1 MHRKFKYL
9 IDICFYQNYKKM
21 TTNQPKRLFDLPY
34 RQLDLFPNL
43 NMLNTKVD
51 GKWKAI
57 TSQEFIDLVN
67 EVSRG
72 LLAYG
77 VQPGEKVG
85 LISENR
91 LEWNVIDFAIQQV
104 GGVVVAIY
112 PNISDAD
119 YQYIFSDADIK
130 LCIVSNNDLYS
141 RIDLLKNNLPSLTHL
156 FMIDE
161 SEGKTN
167 WSVLKDA
174 GKLIDLSQIDAV
186 KNAVNEDDLSTL
198 IYTSGTTGNPKGVM
212 LSHKNLLSNA
222 MAADRP
228 TPTKAYDKSLTFLP
242 ACHAYERMIQ
252 YLYMYKGMQV
262 YYAESMDTIGENMKE
277 VSPDMISAVPR
288 LLEKVYEKIM
298 AKGNELTGFKRKLFY
313 WAVSVGEKYD
323 PNPENRSLIYNI
335 KYAVAHQLVL
345 SKWKEGL
352 GGNLGAVCSGS
363 AALNQRLMRLYF
375 AAKVNVYE
383 GYGLTE
389 ASPLISVNSYQDG
402 VLIGSVGPAIPG
414 VEFKLA
420 DDGEIMV
427 KGPNIMMGYYNNP
440 TATAEVIKDGWLL
453 TGDIGEIIDG
463 KFLKIVD
470 RKKEMFKT
478 SGGKYIV
485 PAQIESKMVESDFI
499 EQFMVV
505 GENQKFPAALV
516 VPSYQNLLDWAKTN
530 AKEIV
535 SLSKEEFLKS
545 EPVFKKIQ
553 EEVEKANKNFGHW
566 ETIKKFKIV
575 TEEFSIAN
583 GELTPTLKLK
593 RKVIVKKYANEIEKL
608 YQ

>member
-1 MHRKFKYL
+1 MHRKFKIL
-9 IDICFYQNYKKM
+9 IDICFYQNHKENTM
-21 TTNQPKRLFDLPY
+21 NQPKRLFDLPY
-34 RQLDLFPNL
+34 RQLELFPNL
-43 NMLNTKVD
+43 NMLNTKVN
-51 GKWKAI
+51 GQWVPI
-57 TSQEFIDLVN
+57 NSQQFIDLVN
-67 EVSRG
+67 EVSKG
-72 LLAYG
+72 LIAYG
-77 VQPGEKVG
+77 VQPGDKVG

-104 GGVVVAIY
+104 GAVVVAIY

-119 YQYIFSDADIK
+119 YQYIFANAEIK
-130 LCIVSNNDLYS
+130 LCIVSNENLYHRIEFLKKDLPT
-141 RIDLLKNNLPSLTHL
+141 LNHL
-156 FMIDE
+156 FMINE
-161 SEGKTN
+161 KAGLTN
-167 WSVLKDA
+167 ISVLKEA
-174 GKLIDLSQIDAV
+174 GKIIDQKDVDTL
-186 KNAVNEDDLSTL
+186 KNGVHEDDLATL

-212 LSHKNLLSNA
+212 LTHKNILSNSI
-222 MAADRP
+222 AADRP

-262 YYAESMDTIGENMKE
+262 YYAQSMDTIGEDIKE
-277 VSPDMISAVPR
+277 VEPDMISAVPR

-298 AKGNELTGFKRKLFY
+298 AKGNELTGFKRNLFY
-313 WAVSVGEKYD
+313 WAVEIGEQYD
-323 PNPENRSLIYNI
+323 PNPSNRNLIYNI
-335 KYAVAHQLVL
+335 KYFFAHRLVL
-345 SKWKEGL
+345 SKWKQGL
-352 GGNLGAVCSGS
+352 GGRLGAVCSGS

-414 VEFKLA
+414 VKFKLA
-420 DDGEIMV
+420 ADGEIMV
-427 KGPNIMMGYYNNP
+427 KGDNVMKGYYKNP
-440 TATAEVIKDGWLL
+440 EATAEVIKDGWLY
-453 TGDIGEIIDG
+453 TGDIGQIIDG

-485 PAQIESKMVESDFI
+485 PTQIESKMVESDYI

-516 VPSYQNLLDWAKTN
+516 VPSYQNLKDWAKSN
-530 AKEIV
+530 ANDLLD
-535 SLSKEEFLKS
+535 LSKEEFLVS
-545 EPVFKKIQ
+545 DAVTKKIS
-553 EEVEKANKNFGHW
+553 EEINRLNKNFGNW
-566 ETIKKFKIV
+566 ETIKKFKIIPN
-575 TEEFSIAN
+575 EFTIEG

-593 RKVIVKKYANEIEKL
+593 RKVITSKYEKL
-608 YQ
+608 IDEIYR

>member
-1 MHRKFKYL
+1 M
-9 IDICFYQNYKKM
+9 
-21 TTNQPKRLFDLPY
+21 NQPKRLFDLPY
-34 RQLDLFPNL
+34 RQLELFPNL
-43 NMLNTKVD
+43 NMLNTKVN
-51 GKWKAI
+51 GQWKAI
-57 TSQEFIDLVN
+57 TSKQFIDMVN

-72 LLAYG
+72 LIAIG
-77 VQPGEKVG
+77 VKQGEKVG

-119 YQYIFSDADIK
+119 YEYIFKDANIK
-130 LCIVSNNDLYS
+130 VCLVSTDNLYD
-141 RIDLLKNNLPSLTHL
+141 RINNLKSNLPTLERLYMINPSP
-156 FMIDE
+156 
-161 SEGKTN
+161 GKTN
-167 WSVLKDA
+167 WNELIDAGNTINQTEVEVAKDA
-174 GKLIDLSQIDAV
+174 VQ
-186 KNAVNEDDLSTL
+186 EDDLVTL

-212 LSHKNLLSNA
+212 LSHKNILSNS

-262 YYAESMDTIGENMKE
+262 YYAESMETIGENMKE
-277 VSPDMISAVPR
+277 IQPHMISAVPR

-298 AKGNELTGFKRKLFY
+298 AKGNELSGIKRKLFF
-313 WAVSVGEKYD
+313 WSVEVGEAYD
-323 PNPENRSLIYNI
+323 PDPTKRDFFYDI
-335 KYAVAHQLVL
+335 KYAIAHKLVL
-345 SKWKEGL
+345 SKWKKGL

-402 VLIGSVGPAIPG
+402 VLIGTVGPAIPG

-420 DDGEIMV
+420 SDCEIMV
-427 KGPNIMMGYYNNP
+427 KGPNVMLGYYNNP
-440 TATAEVIKDGWLL
+440 EATAEVLKDGWLY

-485 PAQIESKMVESDFI
+485 PTAIESKMVESDFI
-499 EQFMVV
+499 EQMMVV
-505 GENQKFPAALV
+505 GETHKFPAALI
-516 VPSYQNLLDWAKTN
+516 VPSYQNLMDWAKAN
-530 AKEIV
+530 AKDLL
-535 SLSKEEFLKS
+535 SLSKDEFLKS
-545 EPVFKKIQ
+545 ETVYNKIMS
-553 EEVEKANKNFGHW
+553 EVEKGNIHFGNW
-566 ETIKKFKIV
+566 EKIKKFAIIPN
-575 TEEFSIAN
+575 EFTIDG

-593 RKVIVKKYANEIEKL
+593 RKVIAAKYKNEIEMI

>member
-1 MHRKFKYL
+1 MNLVH
-9 IDICFYQNYKKM
+9 
-21 TTNQPKRLFDLPY
+21 PKRLFDLPY
-34 RQLDLFPNL
+34 RQLELFPGL
-43 NMLNTKVD
+43 NMLNTKVN
-51 GKWKAI
+51 GTWKKI
-57 TSQEFIDLVN
+57 TSQQFIDYVN

-72 LLAYG
+72 LVAYG
-77 VQPGEKVG
+77 IKPGEKIG

-91 LEWNVIDFAIQQV
+91 LEWNVIDMAIQQV

-119 YQYIFSDADIK
+119 YQYIFSDAEIK
-130 LCIVSNNDLYS
+130 LCFVSNESLYE
-141 RIDLLKNNLPSLTHL
+141 RVNALKPNLPSLAHL
-156 FMIDE
+156 FMLNVHDE
-161 SEGKTN
+161 YLH
-167 WSVLKDA
+167 WSLLARAGDAINQAEIEQLKA
-174 GKLIDLSQIDAV
+174 EV
-186 KNAVNEDDLSTL
+186 KEDDLATL
-198 IYTSGTTGNPKGVM
+198 IYTSGTTGTPKGVM
-212 LSHKNLLSNA
+212 LSHKNILSNSI
-222 MAADRP
+222 AADRP

-242 ACHAYERMIQ
+242 SCHAYERMIQ

-262 YYAESMDTIGENMKE
+262 FYAESMDAIGENIKE
-277 VSPDMISAVPR
+277 VEPDMISAVPR

-298 AKGNELTGFKRKLFY
+298 AKGNELTGFKRKLFF
-313 WAVSVGEKYD
+313 WAVEVGEQYD
-323 PNPENRSLIYNI
+323 PNPAHRDFLYNL
-335 KYAVAHQLVL
+335 KYKIAHQLVL

-352 GGNLGAVCSGS
+352 GGKLGAVCSGS
-363 AALNQRLMRLYF
+363 APLNQRLMRLYF

-420 DDGEIMV
+420 EDGEIMV
-427 KGPNIMMGYYNNP
+427 KGPNVMMGYYNNP

-453 TGDIGEIIDG
+453 TGDIGEIIDN

-485 PAQIESKMVESDFI
+485 PAQIESKMLESDYI

-505 GENQKFPAALV
+505 GENQKFPGALV
-516 VPSYQNLLDWAKTN
+516 VPSYQNLLSWAKQN
-530 AKEIV
+530 AKDIVALSRADFLNSAPVKAKLDQEIG
-535 SLSKEEFLKS
+535 L
-545 EPVFKKIQ
+545 I
-553 EEVEKANKNFGHW
+553 NKNFGNW
-566 ETIKKFKIV
+566 EAIKSFIIVLNEFTI
-575 TEEFSIAN
+575 EG

-593 RKVIVKKYANEIEKL
+593 RKIISKKYEEAILKM

>member
-1 MHRKFKYL
+1 M
-9 IDICFYQNYKKM
+9 
-21 TTNQPKRLFDLPY
+21 NQPKRLFDLPY
-34 RQLDLFPNL
+34 RQLELFPNL

-51 GKWKAI
+51 GQWKAI
-57 TSQEFIDLVN
+57 SSSQFIDMVN

-72 LLAYG
+72 LIAVG
-77 VQPGEKVG
+77 VKPGEKVG

-112 PNISDAD
+112 PNISDSD
-119 YQYIFSDADIK
+119 YEYIFKDANIK
-130 LCIVSNNDLYS
+130 VCFVSNDNLYD
-141 RIDLLKNNLPSLTHL
+141 RINTLKSQLPTLDKL
-156 FMIDE
+156 FMIN
-161 SEGKTN
+161 SSQGKTN
-167 WSVLKDA
+167 WNELKKVGNA
-174 GKLIDLSQIDAV
+174 INQSEVEASKEAV
-186 KNAVNEDDLSTL
+186 KEDDLATL

-212 LSHKNLLSNA
+212 LSHKNILSNS

-262 YYAESMDTIGENMKE
+262 YFAESMDTIGENMKE
-277 VSPDMISAVPR
+277 VQPDMISAVPR

-298 AKGNELTGFKRKLFY
+298 AKGNELTGFKRKLFF
-313 WAVSVGEKYD
+313 WAVEVGEAYD
-323 PNPENRSLIYNI
+323 PDPTKRDFFYDI
-335 KYAVAHQLVL
+335 KYAIAHKLVL

-402 VLIGSVGPAIPG
+402 VLIGTVGPAIPG

-427 KGPNIMMGYYNNP
+427 KGPNVMLGYYNNP
-440 TATAEVIKDGWLL
+440 EATAEVLKEGWLY
-453 TGDIGEIIDG
+453 TGDIGEIIDN

-485 PAQIESKMVESDFI
+485 PTAIESKMVESDYI
-499 EQFMVV
+499 EQMMVI
-505 GENQKFPAALV
+505 GENHKFPAALI

-530 AKEIV
+530 AKDLIT
-535 SLSKEEFLKS
+535 STKEDFFKS
-545 EPVFKKIQ
+545 EAVYNKVMQ
-553 EEVEKANKNFGHW
+553 EVEKGNANLGNW
-566 ETIKKFKIV
+566 EKIKKVAILSN
-575 TEEFSIAN
+575 EFTIDG

-593 RKVIVKKYANEIEKL
+593 RKVIIEKYKKEIEEI

>member
-1 MHRKFKYL
+1 MHRKIKFL
-9 IDICFYQNYKKM
+9 VDICFYQNHKEFIM
-21 TTNQPKRLFDLPY
+21 NQPKRLFDLPY
-34 RQLDLFPNL
+34 RQLELFPNL
-43 NMLNTKVD
+43 KMLNTKVN
-51 GKWKAI
+51 GQWKAI
-57 TSQEFIDLVN
+57 SSSQFIDMVN

-72 LLAYG
+72 LIAVG
-77 VQPGEKVG
+77 VKPGEKVG

-112 PNISDAD
+112 PNISDSD
-119 YQYIFSDADIK
+119 YEYIFKDANIK
-130 LCIVSNNDLYS
+130 ICFVSNDNLYD
-141 RIDLLKNNLPSLTHL
+141 RINTLKSQLPTLEKL
-156 FMIDE
+156 FMIN
-161 SEGKTN
+161 SSQGKTN
-167 WSVLKDA
+167 WNELKKVGNA
-174 GKLIDLSQIDAV
+174 INQSEVEASKEAV
-186 KNAVNEDDLSTL
+186 KEDDLATL

-212 LSHKNLLSNA
+212 LSHKNILSNS

-262 YYAESMDTIGENMKE
+262 YFAESMDTIGENMKE
-277 VSPDMISAVPR
+277 VQPDMISAVPR

-298 AKGNELTGFKRKLFY
+298 AKGNELTGFKRKLFF
-313 WAVSVGEKYD
+313 WAVEVGEAYD
-323 PNPENRSLIYNI
+323 PDPTKRDFFYDI
-335 KYAVAHQLVL
+335 KYAIAHKLVL

-402 VLIGSVGPAIPG
+402 VLIGTVGPAIPG

-427 KGPNIMMGYYNNP
+427 KGPNVMLGYYNNP
-440 TATAEVIKDGWLL
+440 EATAEVLKEGWLY
-453 TGDIGEIIDG
+453 TGDIGEIIDN

-485 PAQIESKMVESDFI
+485 PTAIESKMVESDYI
-499 EQFMVV
+499 EQMMVI
-505 GENQKFPAALV
+505 GENHKFPAALI

-530 AKEIV
+530 AKD
-535 SLSKEEFLKS
+535 LMTLTKEDFFKS
-545 EPVFKKIQ
+545 EAIYNKVMQ
-553 EEVEKANKNFGHW
+553 EVEKGNANLGNW
-566 ETIKKFKIV
+566 EKIKKVAILPN
-575 TEEFSIAN
+575 EFTIDG

-593 RKVIVKKYANEIEKL
+593 RKVIIEKYKKEIEEI

>member
-1 MHRKFKYL
+1 M
-9 IDICFYQNYKKM
+9 
-21 TTNQPKRLFDLPY
+21 NQPKRLFDLPY
-34 RQLDLFPNL
+34 RQLELFPNL
-43 NMLNTKVD
+43 KMLNTKVE
-51 GKWKAI
+51 GKWVPI
-57 TSQEFIDLVN
+57 TSQGFIDMVN
-67 EVSRG
+67 EVSKG
-72 LLAYG
+72 LVANG
-77 VQPGEKVG
+77 VKPGDKVG

-119 YQYIFSDADIK
+119 YQYIFKDAAIQ
-130 LCIVSNNDLYS
+130 LCIVSNQDLYN
-141 RIDLLKNNLPSLTHL
+141 RITNLKSNLPSLEKL
-156 FMIDE
+156 YMINKA
-161 SEGKTN
+161 EGATN
-167 WSVLKDA
+167 LQALINDGKSIDQAEIEALKN
-174 GKLIDLSQIDAV
+174 QV
-186 KNAVNEDDLSTL
+186 KEDDFATL

-212 LSHKNLLSNA
+212 LSHKNILSNSI
-222 MAADRP
+222 AADRP

-277 VSPDMISAVPR
+277 VCPDMISAVPR

-298 AKGNELTGFKRKLFY
+298 AKGNELTGFKRRLFF
-313 WAVSVGEKYD
+313 WAVKIGEQYD
-323 PNPENRSLIYNI
+323 PNPENRTFTYNI
-335 KYAVAHQLVL
+335 KYAVAHRLVL

-402 VLIGSVGPAIPG
+402 VLIGTVGPAIPG

-420 DDGEIMV
+420 EDGEILV
-427 KGPNIMMGYYNNP
+427 KGPNVMLGYYNNP
-440 TATAEVIKDGWLL
+440 EATAEVIKEGWLY

-485 PAQIESKMVESDFI
+485 PTQIESKMVESDFI

-505 GENQKFPAALV
+505 GEGQKFPAALV
-516 VPSYQNLLDWAKTN
+516 VPSYQNLKDWAKVN
-530 AKEIV
+530 ATTILNLEKEQFLNDEVIV
-535 SLSKEEFLKS
+535 NK
-545 EPVFKKIQ
+545 VNT
-553 EEVEKANKNFGHW
+553 EVERINKNFGSW
-566 ETIKKFKIV
+566 EQIKKIKILPH
-575 TEEFSIAN
+575 EFTIEG

-593 RKVIVKKYANEIEKL
+593 RKVIVKKFEKEIEEIYK
-608 YQ
+608 

>member
-1 MHRKFKYL
+1 M
-9 IDICFYQNYKKM
+9 
-21 TTNQPKRLFDLPY
+21 NQPTRLFDLPY

-43 NMLNTKVD
+43 NMLNTKRD
-51 GKWKAI
+51 GKWVPISSKR
-57 TSQEFIDLVN
+57 FIELVN
-67 EVSRG
+67 EVSKG
-72 LLAYG
+72 LVGIG
-77 VQPGEKVG
+77 VKPGDKVG

-104 GGVVVAIY
+104 GAVVVAIY
-112 PNISDAD
+112 PNISDSD
-119 YQYIFSDADIK
+119 YQYIFKDAAIK
-130 LCIVSNNDLYS
+130 VCIVSNENLYD
-141 RIDLLKNNLPSLTHL
+141 RIEALKPQLPSLEKL
-156 FMIDE
+156 YMINTVPH
-161 SEGKTN
+161 KTN
-167 WSVLKDA
+167 WEVLINE
-174 GKLIDLSQIDAV
+174 GENISLEQIEHLKSAV
-186 KNAVNEDDLSTL
+186 KADDLATL

-212 LSHKNLLSNA
+212 LTHHNILSNA
-222 MAADRP
+222 IAADRP

-277 VSPDMISAVPR
+277 VQPHMISAVPR

-298 AKGNELTGFKRKLFY
+298 AKGNELKGFKRKLFF
-313 WAVSVGEKYD
+313 WAVEIGEQYD
-323 PNPENRSLIYNI
+323 PNPENRSFSYNLKYHIAHKLI
-335 KYAVAHQLVL
+335 L

-363 AALNQRLMRLYF
+363 VALNQRLMRLYF

-402 VLIGSVGPAIPG
+402 VRIGSVGPAIPG

-420 DDGEIMV
+420 EDGEIMV
-427 KGPNIMMGYYNNP
+427 KGPNVMKGYYNNP
-440 TATAEVIKDGWLL
+440 EATAEVIKDGWLY
-453 TGDIGEIIDG
+453 TGDIGEIIEG

-485 PAQIESKMVESDFI
+485 PTAIESKMVESDFI
-499 EQFMVV
+499 EQFMVI

-516 VPSYQNLLDWAKTN
+516 VPSYQNLKEWARTN
-530 AKEIV
+530 AKDILNLDRE
-535 SLSKEEFLKS
+535 SFLKS
-545 EPVFKKIQ
+545 KPVHELVQ
-553 EEVEKANKNFGHW
+553 AEVEKYNQNFGNW
-566 ETIKKFKIV
+566 ETIKKIIIIPN
-575 TEEFSIAN
+575 EFTIEN

-593 RKVIVKKYANEIEKL
+593 RKVITKKYEKL
-608 YQ
+608 IEALYH

>member
-1 MHRKFKYL
+1 MHRNFKIL

-43 NMLNTKVD
+43 NMLNTKVY
-51 GKWKAI
+51 GKWNAI
-57 TSQEFIDLVN
+57 TSADFINLIN

-72 LLAYG
+72 LIAYG
-77 VQPGEKVG
+77 VQPGDKIG

-104 GGVVVAIY
+104 GAVVVAIY
-112 PNISDAD
+112 PNISDND
-119 YQYIFSDADIK
+119 YEHIFKDAEIK
-130 LCIVSNNDLYS
+130 LCFVSNEDLYN
-141 RIDLLKNNLPSLTHL
+141 RISYLKSKLITLNHLFIINESHDKQNWQLLKNAGEKINQ
-156 FMIDE
+156 
-161 SEGKTN
+161 SEVD
-167 WSVLKDA
+167 S
-174 GKLIDLSQIDAV
+174 I
-186 KNAVNEDDLSTL
+186 KNAINESDLATL

-212 LSHKNLLSNA
+212 LTHNNLLSNA
-222 MAADRP
+222 IAADRP

-242 ACHAYERMIQ
+242 SCHAYERMIQ

-262 YYAESMDTIGENMKE
+262 YYAQSMDTIGEDMKE
-277 VSPDMISAVPR
+277 VKPDMISAVPR

-298 AKGNELTGFKRKLFY
+298 AKGNELSGFKRKLFY
-313 WAVSVGEKYD
+313 WAVKIGEQYE
-323 PNPENRSLIYNI
+323 PNAQDRSLIYNL
-335 KYAVAHQLVL
+335 KYIVAHKLVL

-402 VLIGSVGPAIPG
+402 ILIGSVGPAIPG

-420 DDGEIMV
+420 EDGEIMV
-427 KGPNIMMGYYNNP
+427 KGPNVMKGYYNNP
-440 TATAEVIKDGWLL
+440 TATEEVIKDGWLY

-485 PAQIESKMVESDFI
+485 PTQIESKMVESDFI

-505 GENQKFPAALV
+505 GENQKYASALV
-516 VPSYQNLLDWAKTN
+516 VPSYQNLLAWAKNNST
-530 AKEIV
+530 EITT
-535 SLSKEEFLKS
+535 LSKESFLNS
-545 EPVFKKIQ
+545 DPVRNKIQ
-553 EEVEKANKNFGHW
+553 KEIERLNQNFGHW
-566 ETIKKFKIV
+566 ETIKKFTILV
-575 TEEFSIAN
+575 EEFSIN
-583 GELTPTLKLK
+583 NDELTPTLKLK
-593 RKVIVKKYANEIEKL
+593 RKNIVKKYAKEIENM

>member
-1 MHRKFKYL
+1 MNSVH
-9 IDICFYQNYKKM
+9 
-21 TTNQPKRLFDLPY
+21 PKRLFDLPY
-34 RQLDLFPNL
+34 RQLELFPGL
-43 NMLNTKVD
+43 NMLNTKIN
-51 GKWKAI
+51 GTWKKI
-57 TSQEFIDLVN
+57 TSQQFIDYVN

-72 LLAYG
+72 LVAYG
-77 VQPGEKVG
+77 IKPGEKIG

-91 LEWNVIDFAIQQV
+91 LEWNVIDMAIQQV

-119 YQYIFSDADIK
+119 YQYIFSDAEIK
-130 LCIVSNNDLYS
+130 LCFVSNESLYQ
-141 RIDLLKNNLPSLTHL
+141 RVNALKSNLPSLAHL
-156 FMIDE
+156 FMLNVHDDYLH
-161 SEGKTN
+161 
-167 WSVLKDA
+167 WSLLARAGDAINQAEIEKLK
-174 GKLIDLSQIDAV
+174 GAV
-186 KNAVNEDDLSTL
+186 KEDDLATL
-198 IYTSGTTGNPKGVM
+198 IYTSGTTGTPKGVM
-212 LSHKNLLSNA
+212 LSHKNILSNSI
-222 MAADRP
+222 AADRP

-242 ACHAYERMIQ
+242 SCHAYERMIQ

-262 YYAESMDTIGENMKE
+262 FYAESMDAIGENIKE
-277 VSPDMISAVPR
+277 VEPDMISAVPR

-298 AKGNELTGFKRKLFY
+298 AKGNELTGFKRKLFF
-313 WAVSVGEKYD
+313 WAVEIGEQYD
-323 PNPENRSLIYNI
+323 PNPENRDLIYNL
-335 KYAVAHQLVL
+335 KYKIAHQLVL

-352 GGNLGAVCSGS
+352 GGKLGSVCSGS
-363 AALNQRLMRLYF
+363 APLNQRLMRLYF

-420 DDGEIMV
+420 EDGEIMV
-427 KGPNIMMGYYNNP
+427 KGPNVMKGYYNNP

-453 TGDIGEIIDG
+453 TGDIGEIVDN
-463 KFLKIVD
+463 KFLKIID

-485 PAQIESKMVESDFI
+485 PAQIESKMLESDYI

-505 GENQKFPAALV
+505 GENQKFPGALV
-516 VPSYQNLLDWAKTN
+516 VPSYQNLLSWAKQN
-530 AKEIV
+530 AKDIVNLSRADFLNSGPVKTKLDQEIG
-535 SLSKEEFLKS
+535 L
-545 EPVFKKIQ
+545 I
-553 EEVEKANKNFGHW
+553 NKNFGNW
-566 ETIKKFKIV
+566 EAIKSFIIVLNEFTI
-575 TEEFSIAN
+575 EG

-593 RKVIVKKYANEIEKL
+593 RKIISKKYEEAILKM

>member
-9 IDICFYQNYKKM
+9 VDICFYQNHKEIIM
-21 TTNQPKRLFDLPY
+21 NQPKRLFDLPY

-43 NMLNTKVD
+43 NMLNTKVE
-51 GKWKAI
+51 GQWKAI
-57 TSQEFIDLVN
+57 TSSQFIDMVN

-72 LLAYG
+72 LLAFG
-77 VQPGEKVG
+77 VKSGDKVG

-104 GGVVVAIY
+104 GGIVVAIY
-112 PNISDAD
+112 PNISDSD
-119 YQYIFSDADIK
+119 YEYIFKDANIK
-130 LCIVSNNDLYS
+130 LCIVSNDNLYD
-141 RIDLLKNNLPSLTHL
+141 RIYNIKAQLPSLEKL
-156 FMIDE
+156 FMINPSQDKMNWDVLKN
-161 SEGKTN
+161 EGK
-167 WSVLKDA
+167 S
-174 GKLIDLSQIDAV
+174 IDQTV
-186 KNAVNEDDLSTL
+186 VEETKNAVDENDLATL
-198 IYTSGTTGNPKGVM
+198 IYTSGTTGKPKGVM
-212 LSHKNLLSNA
+212 LTHKNILSNSI
-222 MAADRP
+222 AADRP

-262 YYAESMDTIGENMKE
+262 YFAESMDTIGENMKE
-277 VSPDMISAVPR
+277 VQPDMISAVPR

-298 AKGNELTGFKRKLFY
+298 AKGNELTGFKRKLFF
-313 WAVSVGEKYD
+313 WAVEVGEAYD
-323 PNPENRSLIYNI
+323 PDPTKRDFFYDI
-335 KYAVAHQLVL
+335 KYAVAHKLVL

-402 VLIGSVGPAIPG
+402 LLIGTVGPAIPG

-420 DDGEIMV
+420 ADGEIMV
-427 KGPNIMMGYYNNP
+427 KGPNVMKGYYNNP
-440 TATAEVIKDGWLL
+440 EATAEVIKDGWLY
-453 TGDIGEIIDG
+453 TGDIGEIIDD

-485 PAQIESKMVESDFI
+485 PTAIESKMVESDFI
-499 EQFMVV
+499 EQMMVV
-505 GENQKFPAALV
+505 GENHKFPAALI
-516 VPSYQNLLDWAKTN
+516 VPSYQNLKDWAKTN
-530 AKEIV
+530 EKDILD
-535 SLSKEEFLKS
+535 LSKEKFLLS
-545 EPVFKKIQ
+545 EPVFKKVMQ
-553 EEVEKANKNFGHW
+553 EVEKGNTNLGNW
-566 ETIKKFKIV
+566 EKIKKIAIIPN
-575 TEEFSIAN
+575 EFTIDG

-593 RKVIVKKYANEIEKL
+593 RKVIVEKYKNEIEKI

>member
-1 MHRKFKYL
+1 MNSVH
-9 IDICFYQNYKKM
+9 
-21 TTNQPKRLFDLPY
+21 PKRLFDLPY
-34 RQLDLFPNL
+34 CQLELFPGL
-43 NMLNTKVD
+43 NMLNTKIN
-51 GKWKAI
+51 GTWKKI
-57 TSQEFIDLVN
+57 TSQQFIDYVN

-72 LLAYG
+72 LVAYG
-77 VQPGEKVG
+77 IKPGEKIG

-91 LEWNVIDFAIQQV
+91 LEWNVIDMAIQQV

-119 YQYIFSDADIK
+119 YQYIFSDAEIK
-130 LCIVSNNDLYS
+130 LCFVSNESLYQ
-141 RIDLLKNNLPSLTHL
+141 RVNALKSNLPSLAHL
-156 FMIDE
+156 FMLNVHDDYLH
-161 SEGKTN
+161 
-167 WSVLKDA
+167 WSLLARAGDAINQAEIEKLK
-174 GKLIDLSQIDAV
+174 GAV
-186 KNAVNEDDLSTL
+186 KEDDLATL
-198 IYTSGTTGNPKGVM
+198 IYTSGTTGTPKGVM
-212 LSHKNLLSNA
+212 LSHKNILSNSI
-222 MAADRP
+222 AADRP

-242 ACHAYERMIQ
+242 SCHAYERMIQ

-262 YYAESMDTIGENMKE
+262 FYAESMDAIGENIKE
-277 VSPDMISAVPR
+277 VEPDMISAVPR

-298 AKGNELTGFKRKLFY
+298 AKGNELTGFKRKLFF
-313 WAVSVGEKYD
+313 WAVEIGEQYD
-323 PNPENRSLIYNI
+323 PNPENRDLIYNL
-335 KYAVAHQLVL
+335 KYKIAHQLVL

-352 GGNLGAVCSGS
+352 GGKLGAVCSGS
-363 AALNQRLMRLYF
+363 APLNQRLMRLYF

-420 DDGEIMV
+420 EDGEIMV
-427 KGPNIMMGYYNNP
+427 KGPNVMKGYYNNP

-453 TGDIGEIIDG
+453 TGDIGEIVDN
-463 KFLKIVD
+463 KFLKIID

-485 PAQIESKMVESDFI
+485 PAQIESKMLESDYI

-505 GENQKFPAALV
+505 GENQKFPGALV
-516 VPSYQNLLDWAKTN
+516 VPSYQNLLSWAKQN
-530 AKEIV
+530 AKDIVNLSRADFLNSGPVKTKLDQEIG
-535 SLSKEEFLKS
+535 L
-545 EPVFKKIQ
+545 I
-553 EEVEKANKNFGHW
+553 NKNFGNW
-566 ETIKKFKIV
+566 EAIKSFIIVLNEFTI
-575 TEEFSIAN
+575 EG

-593 RKVIVKKYANEIEKL
+593 RKIISKKYEEAILKM

>member
-1 MHRKFKYL
+1 M
-9 IDICFYQNYKKM
+9 
-21 TTNQPKRLFDLPY
+21 NQPKRLFDLPY
-34 RQLDLFPNL
+34 RQLELFPNL
-43 NMLNTKVD
+43 NMLNTKID
-51 GKWKAI
+51 GQWKAI
-57 TSQEFIDLVN
+57 TSNQFIDMVN

-72 LLAYG
+72 LIAVG
-77 VQPGEKVG
+77 VKPGEKVG

-112 PNISDAD
+112 PNISDSD
-119 YQYIFSDADIK
+119 YEYIFKDANIK
-130 LCIVSNNDLYS
+130 ICFVSTDSLYD
-141 RIDLLKNNLPSLTHL
+141 RINVINSKLPSLEKL
-156 FMIDE
+156 FMINSSQD
-161 SEGKTN
+161 KTN
-167 WSVLKDA
+167 WNELKSMGNAINQTEVEARKDA
-174 GKLIDLSQIDAV
+174 V
-186 KNAVNEDDLSTL
+186 HEDDLATL

-212 LSHKNLLSNA
+212 LSHKNILSNSIG
-222 MAADRP
+222 ADRP

-262 YYAESMDTIGENMKE
+262 YYAESMEKIGENIKE
-277 VSPDMISAVPR
+277 IQPDMISAVPR

-298 AKGNELTGFKRKLFY
+298 AKGNELTGFKRKLFF
-313 WAVSVGEKYD
+313 WAVEVGEAYD
-323 PNPENRSLIYNI
+323 PDPTKRDFFYDI
-335 KYAVAHQLVL
+335 KYAVAHKLVL

-363 AALNQRLMRLYF
+363 AALNQRLMRLFF

-402 VLIGSVGPAIPG
+402 VLIGTVGPAIPG

-427 KGPNIMMGYYNNP
+427 KGPNVMKGYYNNP
-440 TATAEVIKDGWLL
+440 EATAEVLKNGWLY

-478 SGGKYIV
+478 SGGKYVV
-485 PAQIESKMVESDFI
+485 PTPIESKMVESDFI
-499 EQFMVV
+499 EQIMVI
-505 GENQKFPAALV
+505 GENRKFPAALI
-516 VPSYQNLLDWAKTN
+516 VPSYQNLTDWAKTN
-530 AKEIV
+530 AKDIL
-535 SLSKEEFLKS
+535 SLSKEDFLKS
-545 EPVFKKIQ
+545 EEVYKKVML
-553 EEVEKANKNFGHW
+553 EVEKGNTNLGNW
-566 ETIKKFKIV
+566 EKIKKVAILPN
-575 TEEFSIAN
+575 EFTIDG

-593 RKVIVKKYANEIEKL
+593 RKVILEKYKQDIEKI

>member
-1 MHRKFKYL
+1 MHRKIKFL
-9 IDICFYQNYKKM
+9 VDICFYQNHKEFIM
-21 TTNQPKRLFDLPY
+21 NQPKRLFDLPY
-34 RQLDLFPNL
+34 RQLELFPNL
-43 NMLNTKVD
+43 NMFNTKVD
-51 GKWKAI
+51 GQWKAI
-57 TSQEFIDLVN
+57 SSSQFIDMVN

-72 LLAYG
+72 LIAVG
-77 VQPGEKVG
+77 VKPGEKVG

-112 PNISDAD
+112 PNISDSD
-119 YQYIFSDADIK
+119 YEYIFKDANIK
-130 LCIVSNNDLYS
+130 VCFVSNDNLYD
-141 RIDLLKNNLPSLTHL
+141 RINTLKSQLPTLDKL
-156 FMIDE
+156 FMIN
-161 SEGKTN
+161 SSQGKTN
-167 WSVLKDA
+167 WNELKKVGNA
-174 GKLIDLSQIDAV
+174 INQSEVEASKEAV
-186 KNAVNEDDLSTL
+186 KEDDLATL

-212 LSHKNLLSNA
+212 LSHKNILSNS

-262 YYAESMDTIGENMKE
+262 YFAESMDTIGENMKE
-277 VSPDMISAVPR
+277 VQPDMISAVPR

-298 AKGNELTGFKRKLFY
+298 AKGNELTGFKRKLFF
-313 WAVSVGEKYD
+313 WAVEVGEAYD
-323 PNPENRSLIYNI
+323 PDPTKRDFFYDI
-335 KYAVAHQLVL
+335 KYAIAHKLVL

-402 VLIGSVGPAIPG
+402 VLIGTVGPAIPG

-427 KGPNIMMGYYNNP
+427 KGPNVMLGYYNNP
-440 TATAEVIKDGWLL
+440 EATAEVLKEGWLY
-453 TGDIGEIIDG
+453 TGDIGEIIDN

-485 PAQIESKMVESDFI
+485 PTAIESKMVESDYI
-499 EQFMVV
+499 EQMMVI
-505 GENQKFPAALV
+505 GENHKFPAALI

-530 AKEIV
+530 AKDLIT
-535 SLSKEEFLKS
+535 LTKEDFFKS
-545 EPVFKKIQ
+545 EAIYNKVMQ
-553 EEVEKANKNFGHW
+553 EVEKGNANLGNW
-566 ETIKKFKIV
+566 EKIKKVAILPN
-575 TEEFSIAN
+575 EFTIDG

-593 RKVIVKKYANEIEKL
+593 RKVIIEKYKKEIEEI

>member
-1 MHRKFKYL
+1 MHRKIKFL
-9 IDICFYQNYKKM
+9 VDICFYQNHKEFIM
-21 TTNQPKRLFDLPY
+21 NQPKRLFDLPY
-34 RQLDLFPNL
+34 RQLELFPNL

-51 GKWKAI
+51 GQWKAI
-57 TSQEFIDLVN
+57 SSSQFIDMVN

-72 LLAYG
+72 LIAVG
-77 VQPGEKVG
+77 VKPGEKVG

-112 PNISDAD
+112 PNISDSD
-119 YQYIFSDADIK
+119 YEYIFKDANIK
-130 LCIVSNNDLYS
+130 VCFVSNDNLYD
-141 RIDLLKNNLPSLTHL
+141 RINTLKSQLPTLDKL
-156 FMIDE
+156 FMIN
-161 SEGKTN
+161 SSQGKTN
-167 WSVLKDA
+167 WNELKKVGNA
-174 GKLIDLSQIDAV
+174 INQSEVEASKEVV
-186 KNAVNEDDLSTL
+186 KEDDLATL

-212 LSHKNLLSNA
+212 LSHKNILSNS

-262 YYAESMDTIGENMKE
+262 YFAESMDTIGENMKE
-277 VSPDMISAVPR
+277 VQPDMISAVPR

-298 AKGNELTGFKRKLFY
+298 AKGNELTGFKRKLFF
-313 WAVSVGEKYD
+313 WAVEVGEAYD
-323 PNPENRSLIYNI
+323 PDPTKRDFFYDI
-335 KYAVAHQLVL
+335 KYAIAHKLVL

-402 VLIGSVGPAIPG
+402 VLIGTVGPAIPG

-427 KGPNIMMGYYNNP
+427 KGPNVMLGYYNNP
-440 TATAEVIKDGWLL
+440 EATAEVLKEGWLY
-453 TGDIGEIIDG
+453 TGDIGEIIDN

-485 PAQIESKMVESDFI
+485 PTAIESKMVESDYI
-499 EQFMVV
+499 EQMMVI
-505 GENQKFPAALV
+505 GENHKFPAALI
-516 VPSYQNLLDWAKTN
+516 VPSYQNLLDWAKTY
-530 AKEIV
+530 AKDLIT
-535 SLSKEEFLKS
+535 LTKEDFFKS
-545 EPVFKKIQ
+545 EAVYNKVMQ
-553 EEVEKANKNFGHW
+553 EVEKGNANLGNW
-566 ETIKKFKIV
+566 EKIKKVAILPN
-575 TEEFSIAN
+575 EFTIDG

-593 RKVIVKKYANEIEKL
+593 RKVIIEKYKKEIEKI

>member
-1 MHRKFKYL
+1 MKTIPL
-9 IDICFYQNYKKM
+9 
-21 TTNQPKRLFDLPY
+21 KRLFDLPY
-34 RQLDLFPNL
+34 RQLELFPNL
-43 NMLNTKVD
+43 KMLNTKIN
-51 GKWKAI
+51 GTWKNI
-57 TSQEFIDLVN
+57 TSQQFIDLVN

-72 LLAYG
+72 LIAYG
-77 VQPGEKVG
+77 VKPGEKIG

-91 LEWNVIDFAIQQV
+91 LEWNVIDMAIQQV

-112 PNISDAD
+112 PNISDVD

-130 LCIVSNNDLYS
+130 LCFVSTEELYK
-141 RIDLLKNNLPSLTHL
+141 RIETLKPNLPSLAHL
-156 FMIDE
+156 FMINDHEEYLNYTLLSRAGDAIEQKTVELVKE
-161 SEGKTN
+161 S
-167 WSVLKDA
+167 V
-174 GKLIDLSQIDAV
+174 Q
-186 KNAVNEDDLSTL
+186 EDDLATL
-198 IYTSGTTGNPKGVM
+198 IYTSGTTGTPKGVM
-212 LSHKNLLSNA
+212 LTHKNILSNA
-222 MAADRP
+222 IAADRP

-242 ACHAYERMIQ
+242 SCHAYERMIQ
-252 YLYMYKGMQV
+252 YLYMYKGMEV
-262 YYAESMDTIGENMKE
+262 YYAESMDAIGENIKE
-277 VSPDMISAVPR
+277 VQPDMISAVPR

-298 AKGNELTGFKRKLFY
+298 AKGNELTGFKRKLFF
-313 WAVSVGEKYD
+313 WAVSIGEQYD
-323 PNPENRSLIYNI
+323 PNPVNRDFFYDI
-335 KYAVAHQLVL
+335 KYAIAHKLVL

-427 KGPNIMMGYYNNP
+427 KGPNVMKGYYNNP
-440 TATAEVIKDGWLL
+440 EATAEILKDGWLL
-453 TGDIGEIIDG
+453 TGDIGEIVDG
-463 KFLKIVD
+463 KYLKIVD

-478 SGGKYIV
+478 SGGKYVV

-505 GENQKFPAALV
+505 GEGEKFPGALV
-516 VPSYQNLLDWAKTN
+516 VPSYQNLLSWANIN
-530 AKEIV
+530 AKDIV
-535 SLSKEEFLKS
+535 NLSKDEFLKS
-545 EPVFKKIQ
+545 EVIIKKIQ
-553 EEVEKANKNFGHW
+553 HEIENGNKNFGNW
-566 ETIKKFKIV
+566 ETIKKFEIIV
-575 TEEFSIAN
+575 NEFSIDG

-593 RKVIVKKYANEIEKL
+593 RKVIAKKYETEIANIYK
-608 YQ
+608 

>member
-1 MHRKFKYL
+1 MHRKSKIL
-9 IDICFYQNYKKM
+9 IDICFYQNHKKKIM
-21 TTNQPKRLFDLPY
+21 NQPKRLFDLPY
-34 RQLDLFPNL
+34 RQLELFPNL

-51 GKWKAI
+51 GKWISI
-57 TSQEFIDLVN
+57 TSQGFIDLVN
-67 EVSRG
+67 KVSKG
-72 LLAYG
+72 LVANG
-77 VQPGEKVG
+77 VKPGDKVG

-119 YQYIFSDADIK
+119 YQYIFRDAAIQ
-130 LCIVSNNDLYS
+130 LCIVSSQDLYK
-141 RIDLLKNNLPSLTHL
+141 RISHLKSQLPSLQKL
-156 FMIDE
+156 YMINKAE
-161 SEGKTN
+161 NSTN
-167 WSVLKDA
+167 WEELIKTGETIPQSEIEVLKD
-174 GKLIDLSQIDAV
+174 QV
-186 KNAVNEDDLSTL
+186 KEDDLATL

-212 LSHKNLLSNA
+212 LSHKNILSNSI
-222 MAADRP
+222 AADRP

-277 VSPDMISAVPR
+277 VCPDMISAVPR

-298 AKGNELTGFKRKLFY
+298 AKGNELTGFKRRLFF
-313 WAVSVGEKYD
+313 WAVKVGEQYD
-323 PNPENRSLIYNI
+323 PNPENRSFAYNL
-335 KYAVAHQLVL
+335 KYAVAHKLVL

-363 AALNQRLMRLYF
+363 APLNQRLMRLYF

-420 DDGEIMV
+420 EDGEILV
-427 KGPNIMMGYYNNP
+427 KGPNVMQGYYNNP
-440 TATAEVIKDGWLL
+440 EATAEVIKDGWLY
-453 TGDIGEIIDG
+453 TGDIGEIIDN

-478 SGGKYIV
+478 SGGKYVV
-485 PAQIESKMVESDFI
+485 PAQIESKMVESDYI
-499 EQFMVV
+499 EQFMVI
-505 GENQKFPAALV
+505 GDGQKFPAALV
-516 VPSYQNLLDWAKTN
+516 VPSYSNLKDWAKVN
-530 AKEIV
+530 ASDVMNLEKD
-535 SLSKEEFLKS
+535 KFLNS
-545 EPVFKKIQ
+545 EPIVKKLNK
-553 EEVEKANKNFGHW
+553 EVERVNKNFGNW
-566 ETIKKFKIV
+566 EQIKKIKIL
-575 TEEFSIAN
+575 TNEFTIDG

-593 RKVIVKKYANEIEKL
+593 RKVIVKKFEKEIEEIYK
-608 YQ
+608 

>member
-1 MHRKFKYL
+1 
-9 IDICFYQNYKKM
+9 M
-21 TTNQPKRLFDLPY
+21 TTNHPKRLFDLPY
-34 RQLDLFPNL
+34 RQLELFPNL
-43 NMLNTKVD
+43 NMLNTKVE

-72 LLAYG
+72 LIAYG
-77 VQPGEKVG
+77 VQPGDKVG

-141 RIDLLKNNLPSLTHL
+141 RIDFLKNNLPSLTHL

-161 SEGKTN
+161 SEGKMN
-167 WSVLKDA
+167 WSVLKEA
-174 GKLIDLSQIDAV
+174 GKLIDQSQVDTV
-186 KNAVNEDDLSTL
+186 KNAVDEEDLATL

-277 VSPDMISAVPR
+277 VCPDMISAVPR

-298 AKGNELTGFKRKLFY
+298 AKGNELTGLKRKLFY
-313 WAVSVGEKYD
+313 WAVSVGEQYD
-323 PNPENRSLIYNI
+323 PNPEKRSFIYNL

-363 AALNQRLMRLYF
+363 APLNQRLMRLYF

-402 VLIGSVGPAIPG
+402 VLIGTVGPAIPG
-414 VEFKLA
+414 VEFQLA
-420 DDGEIMV
+420 EDGEIMV
-427 KGPNIMMGYYNNP
+427 KGPNVMKGYYNNP
-440 TATAEVIKDGWLL
+440 TATAEVLKDGWLL

-516 VPSYQNLLDWAKTN
+516 VPSYQNLLDWAKIN
-530 AKEIV
+530 AMDIV

-553 EEVEKANKNFGHW
+553 EEIEKANKNFGHW
-566 ETIKKFKIV
+566 ETIKKFVIL
-575 TEEFSIAN
+575 TDEFSVEN

-593 RKVIVKKYANEIEKL
+593 RKIIVNKYVKEIENIYK
-608 YQ
+608 

>member
-1 MHRKFKYL
+1 MR
-9 IDICFYQNYKKM
+9 IKM
-21 TTNQPKRLFDLPY
+21 KTIPLKRLFDLPY
-34 RQLDLFPNL
+34 RQLELFPNL
-43 NMLNTKVD
+43 KMLNTKIN
-51 GKWKAI
+51 GTWKNI
-57 TSQEFIDLVN
+57 TSQQFIDLVN

-72 LLAYG
+72 LIAYG
-77 VQPGEKVG
+77 VKPGEKIG

-91 LEWNVIDFAIQQV
+91 LEWNVIDMAIQQV

-112 PNISDAD
+112 PNISDVD

-130 LCIVSNNDLYS
+130 LCFVSTEELYK
-141 RIDLLKNNLPSLTHL
+141 RIETLKPNLPSLAHL
-156 FMIDE
+156 FMINDHEEYLNYTLLSRAGDAIEQKTVELVKE
-161 SEGKTN
+161 S
-167 WSVLKDA
+167 V
-174 GKLIDLSQIDAV
+174 Q
-186 KNAVNEDDLSTL
+186 EDDLATL
-198 IYTSGTTGNPKGVM
+198 IYTSGTTGTPKGVM
-212 LSHKNLLSNA
+212 LTHKNILSNA
-222 MAADRP
+222 IAADRP

-242 ACHAYERMIQ
+242 SCHAYERMIQ
-252 YLYMYKGMQV
+252 YLYMYKGMEV
-262 YYAESMDTIGENMKE
+262 YYAESMDAIGENIKE
-277 VSPDMISAVPR
+277 VQPDMISAVPR

-298 AKGNELTGFKRKLFY
+298 AKGNELTGFKRKLFF
-313 WAVSVGEKYD
+313 WAVSIGEQYD
-323 PNPENRSLIYNI
+323 PNPVNRDFFYDI
-335 KYAVAHQLVL
+335 KYAIAHKLVL

-427 KGPNIMMGYYNNP
+427 KGPNVMKGYYNNP
-440 TATAEVIKDGWLL
+440 EATAEILKDGWLL
-453 TGDIGEIIDG
+453 TGDIGEIVDG
-463 KFLKIVD
+463 KYLKIVD

-478 SGGKYIV
+478 SGGKYVV

-505 GENQKFPAALV
+505 GEGEKFPGALV
-516 VPSYQNLLDWAKTN
+516 VPSYQNLLSWANIN
-530 AKEIV
+530 AKDIV
-535 SLSKEEFLKS
+535 NLSKDEFLKS
-545 EPVFKKIQ
+545 EVIIKKIQ
-553 EEVEKANKNFGHW
+553 HEIENGNKNFGNW
-566 ETIKKFKIV
+566 ETIKKFEIIV
-575 TEEFSIAN
+575 NEFSIDG

-593 RKVIVKKYANEIEKL
+593 RKVIAKKYETEIANIYK
-608 YQ
+608 

>member
-1 MHRKFKYL
+1 MHRKIKFL
-9 IDICFYQNYKKM
+9 VDICFYQNHKEFIM
-21 TTNQPKRLFDLPY
+21 NQPKRLFDLPY
-34 RQLDLFPNL
+34 RQLELFPNL

-51 GKWKAI
+51 GQWKAI
-57 TSQEFIDLVN
+57 SSSQFIDMVN
-67 EVSRG
+67 EVSCG
-72 LLAYG
+72 LIAVG
-77 VQPGEKVG
+77 VKPGEKVG

-112 PNISDAD
+112 PNISDSD
-119 YQYIFSDADIK
+119 YEYIFKDANIK
-130 LCIVSNNDLYS
+130 VCFVSNDNLYD
-141 RIDLLKNNLPSLTHL
+141 RINTLKSQLPTLDKL
-156 FMIDE
+156 FMIN
-161 SEGKTN
+161 SSQGKTN
-167 WSVLKDA
+167 WNELKKVGNA
-174 GKLIDLSQIDAV
+174 INQSEVEASKEAV
-186 KNAVNEDDLSTL
+186 KEDDLATL

-212 LSHKNLLSNA
+212 LSHKNILSNS

-262 YYAESMDTIGENMKE
+262 YFAESMDTIGENMKE
-277 VSPDMISAVPR
+277 VQPDMISAVPR

-298 AKGNELTGFKRKLFY
+298 AKGNELTGFKRKLFF
-313 WAVSVGEKYD
+313 WAVEVGEAYD
-323 PNPENRSLIYNI
+323 PDPTKRDFFYDI
-335 KYAVAHQLVL
+335 KYAIAHKLVL

-402 VLIGSVGPAIPG
+402 VLIGTVGPAIPG

-427 KGPNIMMGYYNNP
+427 KGPNVMLGYYNNP
-440 TATAEVIKDGWLL
+440 EATAEVLKEGWLY
-453 TGDIGEIIDG
+453 TGDIGEIIDN

-485 PAQIESKMVESDFI
+485 PTAIESKMVESDYI
-499 EQFMVV
+499 EQMMVI
-505 GENQKFPAALV
+505 GENHKFPAALI

-530 AKEIV
+530 AKDLIT
-535 SLSKEEFLKS
+535 STKEDFFKS
-545 EPVFKKIQ
+545 EAVYNKVMQ
-553 EEVEKANKNFGHW
+553 EVEKGNANLGNW
-566 ETIKKFKIV
+566 EKIKKVAILPN
-575 TEEFSIAN
+575 EFTIDG

-593 RKVIVKKYANEIEKL
+593 RKVIIEKYKKEIEEI

>member
-1 MHRKFKYL
+1 M
-9 IDICFYQNYKKM
+9 
-21 TTNQPKRLFDLPY
+21 NQPKRLFDLPY
-34 RQLDLFPNL
+34 RQLELFPDL
-43 NMLNTKVD
+43 NMLNAKKD
-51 GKWKAI
+51 GKWLAI
-57 TSQEFIDLVN
+57 TSKRFIALVN
-67 EVSRG
+67 EVSKG
-72 LLAYG
+72 LLANG
-77 VQPGEKVG
+77 VKQGDKVG

-91 LEWNVIDFAIQQV
+91 LEWNVIDFAIQQI

-119 YQYIFSDADIK
+119 YQYIFNDAEIK
-130 LCIVSNNDLYS
+130 ICIVSNASLYD
-141 RIDLLKNNLPSLTHL
+141 RITDLKNNLPTLEKLYIINSVPH
-156 FMIDE
+156 
-161 SEGKTN
+161 KTN
-167 WSVLKDA
+167 WDELITQGEYITQAQIDHLKD
-174 GKLIDLSQIDAV
+174 QV
-186 KNAVNEDDLSTL
+186 QEDDLATL
-198 IYTSGTTGNPKGVM
+198 IYTSGTTGTPKGVM
-212 LSHKNLLSNA
+212 LSHKNILSNA
-222 MAADRP
+222 IGADRP
-228 TPTKAYDKSLTFLP
+228 TPTKAYDKALTFLP
-242 ACHAYERMIQ
+242 SCHAYERMIQ

-277 VSPDMISAVPR
+277 IQPDMISAVPR

-298 AKGNELTGFKRKLFY
+298 AKGNELTGIKRKLFF
-313 WAVSVGEKYD
+313 WAVKVGESYD
-323 PNPENRSLIYNI
+323 PNPENRSFAYNL
-335 KYAVAHQLVL
+335 KYSIAHRLVL

-420 DDGEIMV
+420 NDGEIMV
-427 KGPNIMMGYYNNP
+427 KGPNVMLGYYNKP
-440 TATAEVIKDGWLL
+440 EATAEVIKDGWLL

-463 KFLKIVD
+463 KFLKIID

-499 EQFMVV
+499 EQFMVI
-505 GENQKFPAALV
+505 GENRKFPAALV
-516 VPSYQNLLDWAKTN
+516 VPSYQNLKEWAKNN
-530 AKEIV
+530 AKDIL
-535 SLSKEEFLKS
+535 SLPHEEFLMTK
-545 EPVFKKIQ
+545 EIKTKLN
-553 EEVEKANKNFGHW
+553 EEVNRINSNFGNW
-566 ETIKKFKIV
+566 ETIKKIEIIP
-575 TEEFSIAN
+575 TEFSIEG

-593 RKVIVKKYANEIEKL
+593 RKVILEKYKESIEKI